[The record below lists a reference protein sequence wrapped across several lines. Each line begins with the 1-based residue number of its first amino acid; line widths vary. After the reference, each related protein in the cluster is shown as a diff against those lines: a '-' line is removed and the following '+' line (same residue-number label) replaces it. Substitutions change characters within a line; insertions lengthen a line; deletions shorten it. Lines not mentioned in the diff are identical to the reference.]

1 MELPKL
7 VILGEDLEGELGLH
21 EANPLHAHVGRTEG
35 GCHLQE
41 GTLIFFY
48 YKNFEIYCYL
58 VVLDWQKISK
68 NTRKDSF
75 PVF

>member
-1 MELPKL
+1 MELPKP

-41 GTLIFFY
+41 GTLIFF
-48 YKNFEIYCYL
+48 L
-58 VVLDWQKISK
+58 LQK
-68 NTRKDSF
+68 F
-75 PVF
+75 